1 MVVKLI
7 SQTFNLDFL
16 SLVYF
21 CPLLLTIGALGHDN
35 WPLKLIV
42 YFVFFIGKT
51 CLEIKSLREKA
62 RALTIAGITNM
73 YNLHLYFFLSF
84 AYCLLKIVNVKKT
97 VNVKNIAGIPKFIM
111 FEMCHFFKKYSS
123 LLMYAMSFISFVIL
137 YHVHLYTY

>member
-7 SQTFNLDFL
+7 PQTFNLDFL

-21 CPLLLTIGALGHDN
+21 SPLLLTIGALGHDN

-51 CLEIKSLREKA
+51 CLEIKSLRDKA

-73 YNLHLYFFLSF
+73 CNLHLYFFLSF
-84 AYCLLKIVNVKKT
+84 TCCLLKIVNVKKT
-97 VNVKNIAGIPKFIM
+97 VNVKNIASIPKFIM
-111 FEMCHFFKKYSS
+111 FEKCHFFKKYSS
-123 LLMYAMSFISFVIL
+123 LLMYAMSFIFIL